1 MNAKK
6 TVAVFDFDGTITTK
20 DTLLEFIKYSC
31 GTISFYIGFLLY
43 SPLLVLMK
51 LHLYPN
57 WKSKQKIFSWFFKG
71 MFYSKFKQLGEDFK
85 KEIEN
90 NIRQSIVNKVREH
103 VAEGT
108 LVYVVSAS
116 IDEWVRPFCKTLGVK
131 DVLCTEI
138 EVDKNGI
145 ITGRFLNNN
154 CYGQEKVNRLLQV
167 EPERDAYFLYAY
179 GDSRG
184 DKEMLGF
191 ADKGTLT

>member
-1 MNAKK
+1 M
-6 TVAVFDFDGTITTK
+6 
-20 DTLLEFIKYSC
+20 
-31 GTISFYIGFLLY
+31 
-43 SPLLVLMK
+43 
-51 LHLYPN
+51 
-57 WKSKQKIFSWFFKG
+57 
-71 MFYSKFKQLGEDFK
+71 
-85 KEIEN
+85 
-90 NIRQSIVNKVREH
+90 
-103 VAEGT
+103 
-108 LVYVVSAS
+108 VSAS

-138 EVDKNGI
+138 EVNKNGI

-167 EPERDAYFLYAY
+167 EPEREAYFLYAY